1 MREAASAFGDATVF
15 LERYV
20 TPAHHVEV
28 QVFGD
33 THGNVIHLLD
43 RECSVQ
49 RRHQKVVEECPAP
62 GLTDKVRDDIRA
74 AAVSLAS
81 SIGYVGAG
89 TVEFVVSGHGNA
101 QQFFFLEMNTRLQVE
116 HPVTELVTGTDLVAW
131 QFAVAIG
138 RTLPLTQE
146 QVEQRGNAVEVRLYA
161 EDPAHD
167 WMPGHGRLF
176 EFRAPATPKLRVD
189 TGVAAGD
196 DITTF
201 YDPMLAKVVAHAPSR
216 AQAVAML
223 AAGLRRFTLHG
234 PVTNRE
240 ALVAVLEH
248 EAFRAGDTP
257 TSFFEDHPEVLVRS
271 FDTDTHQAHLI
282 AATHH
287 VLLDEQHDSRIPFAP
302 AGWRNIP
309 TPGSVTTL
317 AVGDTSASVNVRLLA
332 DGSREWSIDGSVV
345 EAHVVAESPEHIFVT
360 VNGVRR
366 SISIAAHG
374 ASLFC
379 DDGLHSTHV
388 NVVPRFTASDL
399 DAAGGGPTTP
409 VPGTITAVLVAVGDR
424 VEAGDALVVL
434 EAMKMEHRIKSD
446 VTGTISALYVNVG
459 ENVDSHHLVAEV
471 TADEAQ
477 EDGETA

>member
-1 MREAASAFGDATVF
+1 
-15 LERYV
+15 
-20 TPAHHVEV
+20 
-28 QVFGD
+28 
-33 THGNVIHLLD
+33 
-43 RECSVQ
+43 
-49 RRHQKVVEECPAP
+49 
-62 GLTDKVRDDIRA
+62 
-74 AAVSLAS
+74 
-81 SIGYVGAG
+81 
-89 TVEFVVSGHGNA
+89 
-101 QQFFFLEMNTRLQVE
+101 
-116 HPVTELVTGTDLVAW
+116 
-131 QFAVAIG
+131 
-138 RTLPLTQE
+138 
-146 QVEQRGNAVEVRLYA
+146 
-161 EDPAHD
+161 
-167 WMPGHGRLF
+167 MPGHGRLF

-271 FDTDTHQAHLI
+271 FDADTQQAHLI